1 MSDGGAS
8 GKGGLPAGW
17 AWAKLGD
24 FSELGGGL
32 TKNGAQRTQSKS
44 RAPLVSVA
52 ALRDGYFDFEEVSE
66 IGLLAE
72 DGDRGTLETGDLL
85 IVEGNGSLEHIGRSA
100 IWNRE
105 SSNIRHQNH
114 LIRIRAKTVGTDY
127 IRHWMVS
134 ADGRSALRSQAVS
147 ASGLYSL
154 SLGKVSALLLPI
166 APMMEQRRIVAKLD
180 DLLGRS
186 RRAKEALAEI
196 PALLERCRQ
205 SVLAAAFRGD
215 LTADWR
221 AKHPDVEPASEL
233 LKRIRVE
240 RRRRWEEAELAR
252 LTAKGKTPT
261 DEKWK
266 ERYEEPSQPDGID
279 GTFLPAGWLWTSME
293 TVGDVHLGRQR
304 APQYQ
309 TGEHT
314 RPYLRVANIKDDRI
328 DSSDVNSMDFDPED
342 FEHYRLLPGDILL
355 SEGQSPEL
363 VGQSAIYEGGI
374 EGLCF
379 QKTLHRFRRYGSAP
393 SARFAQLV
401 FRHYVRSGF
410 FRSVASLTVNIAHL
424 TLVRLKPLAFPLP
437 PFEEQKVIE
446 RRLTQAMRQID
457 ALEATADQ
465 ELERL
470 HGVERSILTRAFR
483 GELVPQDPNDEPAS
497 VLLDRIRAERA
508 AAPAPRTRGR
518 KTTRE
523 D

>member
-1 MSDGGAS
+1 VETT
-8 GKGGLPAGW
+8 
-17 AWAKLGD
+17 LGD
-24 FSELGGGL
+24 LANKGANVNPSNNPQQMFELWSVPSFPSGSPEV
-32 TKNGAQRTQSKS
+32 TKGADIGSAKQLV
-44 RAPLVSVA
+44 APDTVLLCKINPRINRVWRVGPKDKLPQIASTEWIALDPVGSAQFLAYALQESSFRYRLCADVSGV
-52 ALRDGYFDFEEVSE
+52 G
-66 IGLLAE
+66 
-72 DGDRGTLETGDLL
+72 
-85 IVEGNGSLEHIGRSA
+85 GSLTRA
-100 IWNRE
+100 RPRE
-105 SSNIRHQNH
+105 
-114 LIRIRAKTVGTDY
+114 
-127 IRHWMVS
+127 
-134 ADGRSALRSQAVS
+134 
-147 ASGLYSL
+147 
-154 SLGKVSALLLPI
+154 ALLLTVPI
-166 APMMEQRRIVAKLD
+166 APLAEQRRIVAKLD

-196 PALLERCRQ
+196 PALLERYRQ

-221 AKHPDVEPASEL
+221 AKHPEAEPASEL

-266 ERYEEPSQPDGID
+266 ERYEEPSQPDIID
-279 GTFLPAGWLWTSME
+279 GVSLPAGWLWTSME

-314 RPYLRVANIKDDRI
+314 HPYLRVANIKDDRI

-446 RRLTQAMRQID
+446 HRLTQAMRQID

-470 HGVERSILTRAFR
+470 DGVERSILTRAFR
-483 GELVPQDPNDEPAS
+483 GELVPQDPADEPAS

-508 AAPAPRTRGR
+508 AAPSPRTRGR
-518 KTTRE
+518 RTARE